1 MKKLLIVLGIVF
13 TMHSQVSAETIIS
26 CGSNNGYEY
35 FFSGGIVPKSQEGWG
50 SGGFSTGHFSLIR
63 YKSNNQLDVIYKDAT
78 NVVNSARANGA
89 EVVMLSNISP
99 IITVLVNYKN
109 QTTEIYTF
117 DVVKKNYSYSQ
128 HKYGKFPIKKVA
140 TYVGKCY

>member
-1 MKKLLIVLGIVF
+1 MKKLLIILGMVF
-13 TMHSQVSAETIIS
+13 TMHSQASAETIIS
-26 CGSNNGYEY
+26 CGSNNGYSY
-35 FFSGGIVPKSQEGWG
+35 FFSGGIIPKSEEGWVKNDNAKAQV
-50 SGGFSTGHFSLIR
+50 SLVR
-63 YKSNNQLDVIYKDAT
+63 YKSNNKLDVIYKDAT

-89 EVVMLSNISP
+89 EVIILSNISP
-99 IITVLVNYKN
+99 FITVLVNYKN

-128 HKYGKFPIKKVA
+128 HKYGKFPIKIVA